1 MSFIISVCKYTK
13 NSKHLLLKSYLF
25 VNFATIRSK
34 SHTLFLILTT
44 TTYCLTTDYSIKRKE
59 EWREMKPIRNN

>member
-25 VNFATIRSK
+25 VNFAIIRSK
-34 SHTLFLILTT
+34 PHALFLLFITAT
-44 TTYCLTTDYSIKRKE
+44 FRFPVDCTITEWKE
-59 EWREMKPIRNN
+59 ER

>member
-25 VNFATIRSK
+25 VNFAIIRSK
-34 SHTLFLILTT
+34 SHALFLLLLQQRAVSRQIV
-44 TTYCLTTDYSIKRKE
+44 
-59 EWREMKPIRNN
+59 P